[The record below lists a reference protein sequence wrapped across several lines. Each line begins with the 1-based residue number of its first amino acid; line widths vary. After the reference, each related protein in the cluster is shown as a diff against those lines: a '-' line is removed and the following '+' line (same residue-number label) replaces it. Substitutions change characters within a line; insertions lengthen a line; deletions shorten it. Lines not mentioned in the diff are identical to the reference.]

1 MDPRLTNEPLI
12 IAVHWT
18 KTYVQ
23 STLSWKW
30 LSDSSRNLA
39 IYIKSNNASWG
50 KLQVTL
56 STFLATIMDV
66 QTNSNTSTIPTI
78 TYLYQISPSSKDK
91 KVENMY
97 CNSNEDR
104 LQKQSV
110 FLRIQVRASSQT
122 KVLERGW
129 KQRARLGR
137 DAKGKTDRWFF
148 SLASHALRVCAPR
161 ARKTL
166 TPRFTDFFTDF
177 EKKIDCFAVYNE
189 DGFIAYVLMSSNG
202 KVKMIVLC
210 TYNLAQNRWEIYTSR
225 SHQFKDG
232 NVAHFGFRTASS
244 LI

>member
-50 KLQVTL
+50 KLQVNL

-104 LQKQSV
+104 LQNSPYFCV
-110 FLRIQVRASSQT
+110 FKYARAV
-122 KVLERGW
+122 KRGW
-129 KQRARLGR
+129 KR
-137 DAKGKTDRWFF
+137 
-148 SLASHALRVCAPR
+148 ALRACEAR
-161 ARKTL
+161 ALCARKTL

>member
-66 QTNSNTSTIPTI
+66 QTNRNTSTITTI

-104 LQKQSV
+104 LQNSPYFCVFKYARAVKQ
-110 FLRIQVRASSQT
+110 
-122 KVLERGW
+122 KVCNEAEAAEARFAH
-129 KQRARLGR
+129 ARLL
-137 DAKGKTDRWFF
+137 ATLYQFLYWFW
-148 SLASHALRVCAPR
+148 
-161 ARKTL
+161 
-166 TPRFTDFFTDF
+166 
-177 EKKIDCFAVYNE
+177 EKKPDCLQS
-189 DGFIAYVLMSSNG
+189 IL
-202 KVKMIVLC
+202 KI
-210 TYNLAQNRWEIYTSR
+210 
-225 SHQFKDG
+225 
-232 NVAHFGFRTASS
+232 
-244 LI
+244 

>member
-1 MDPRLTNEPLI
+1 MKIDCKTVRIFAYSSTREQSNKRSGTRL
-12 IAVHWT
+12 
-18 KTYVQ
+18 KTE
-23 STLSWKW
+23 SET
-30 LSDSSRNLA
+30 
-39 IYIKSNNASWG
+39 G
-50 KLQVTL
+50 
-56 STFLATIMDV
+56 
-66 QTNSNTSTIPTI
+66 
-78 TYLYQISPSSKDK
+78 
-91 KVENMY
+91 
-97 CNSNEDR
+97 
-104 LQKQSV
+104 
-110 FLRIQVRASSQT
+110 
-122 KVLERGW
+122 ERRE
-129 KQRARLGR
+129 K
-137 DAKGKTDRWFF
+137 FF

-161 ARKTL
+161 ARKTH